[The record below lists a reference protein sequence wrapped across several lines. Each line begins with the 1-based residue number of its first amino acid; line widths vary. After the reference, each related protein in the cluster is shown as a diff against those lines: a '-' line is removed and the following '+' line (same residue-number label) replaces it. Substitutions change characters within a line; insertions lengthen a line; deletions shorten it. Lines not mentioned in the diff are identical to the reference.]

1 MGWKRI
7 GNHSYFYRSRREAGR
22 VVSEYFGRGES
33 ASLMAQIVEIDQ
45 QYRLVERTGRKEE
58 RHEAE
63 RQERA
68 FRAWFDAIEMMATGA
83 MLADGYHQHHGQWR
97 RKRHGDERPG
107 GAPAPGGG
115 GGSAPG
121 E

>member
-1 MGWKRI
+1 
-7 GNHSYFYRSRREAGR
+7 
-22 VVSEYFGRGES
+22 
-33 ASLMAQIVEIDQ
+33 EIDQ
-45 QYRLVERTGRKEE
+45 QYRLVERTERKEE

-115 GGSAPG
+115 GGSTPG
-121 E
+121 EADVGRVQGPRRAGGEGGPEEPPSPP